1 MEAAALVGTG
11 SPGALSIA
19 GGNRLMSVH
28 LPIIRRV
35 QVTDYG
41 LYPGKK
47 GKGIDWDVQKGVSVV
62 AGVNGLGKTTLLNI
76 LFRTLSGP
84 RDWRIDEGPLGNLD
98 RSLRTLRDT
107 SYFRSR
113 VLDGANGAVARV
125 ELTLGGCRMIVAR
138 RLRDLKIIELK
149 VDGKPAAATE
159 DAYTAAVLSASG
171 LASAFDFHLIL
182 RLLVFYMEDRRPLL
196 WDRSAQ
202 DEILRALIYPK
213 EAAERV
219 AELANI
225 VQSLDSE
232 YRNQRVHLNRQALAL
247 QEAEAATAA
256 DAATVSNYN
265 STRTRARALRERL
278 ASIAENLA
286 GADAERVRVRSALER
301 AKLRHET
308 IRRAHHDLR
317 QRFFSS
323 LYPKIGEVGRYV
335 LVTLEGGAGCLVC
348 GNVDADASARLERCI
363 KDGNCPLCDAPA
375 DRQDVRP
382 AKSTAAEARRLA
394 ELEKQRADAD
404 DERLALE
411 TGLQAARDRYYEL
424 YEEQLLVDGERI
436 DVDRELELLGQSLPP
451 PDDEIEALR
460 RVVDDLRRK
469 QNALKRRREE
479 EEVKLRH
486 HLGIGR
492 KAVLG
497 VAETIKT
504 QFGRNAAAF
513 LAEDCEITIV
523 QEDRKFGDETG
534 TFKMPR
540 FTVKLTSGVFK
551 SQPQP
556 RRASTE
562 VSESQKE
569 FIDLAFRLAIMQ
581 ATMGRR
587 PSMMVIETPEA
598 SLDSIF
604 IARAGRLLARYAAGG
619 SAIGNRLIASSN
631 LNKEDMIPALF
642 GLASEEEYV
651 EWWADRRHKSQ
662 PPGSAAAVPLAER
675 PDRILNL
682 LDVAAQNRA
691 VEQNRSGYLL
701 RYRRALD
708 PVWSHPPSAAAGR
721 ARGRATR

>member
-1 MEAAALVGTG
+1 MT
-11 SPGALSIA
+11 
-19 GGNRLMSVH
+19 VH

-35 QVTDYG
+35 QVTGYE
-41 LYPGKK
+41 LYPGKAR
-47 GKGIDWDVQKGVSVV
+47 KGIDWDVQKGVSVV

-76 LFRTLSGP
+76 LFRMLAGP

-98 RSLRTLRDT
+98 RSLRSLRDT

-113 VLDGANGAVARV
+113 VLDGAAKAVARI
-125 ELTLGGCRMIVAR
+125 ELSLGGTRMVVAR
-138 RLRDLKIIELK
+138 RLRDLKIVELT
-149 VDGKPAAATE
+149 VDSRPAATTE
-159 DAYTAAVLSASG
+159 DVYTAAILAASG
-171 LASAFDFHLIL
+171 LASDFDFHLIL

-202 DEILRALIYPK
+202 DEVLRALVYPK
-213 EAAERV
+213 DAAAQV
-219 AELANI
+219 AELANT

-232 YRNQRVHLNRQALAL
+232 FRNQRVHLNRQIAAL
-247 QEAEAATAA
+247 QAAEAATAA
-256 DAATVSNYN
+256 DAAAVSQFN
-265 STRTRARALRERL
+265 STKTRARAARERV

-286 GADAERVRVRSALER
+286 LADAERLRVRTALER
-301 AKLRHET
+301 AKLRHEE

-323 LYPKIGEVGRYV
+323 LYPKIGEVGRYL

-348 GNVDADASARLERCI
+348 GNVDADASARLERCVA
-363 KDGNCPLCDAPA
+363 DGNCPLCDAPA

-394 ELEKQRADAD
+394 ELEDQRTEADN
-404 DERLALE
+404 ERSALDAA
-411 TGLQAARDRYYEL
+411 LQGARDRYYEL
-424 YEEQLLVDGERI
+424 YEEQLAADAERI
-436 DVDRELELLGQSLPP
+436 EIERELELLGQALPP
-451 PDDEIEALR
+451 PDEEIEALR

-469 QNALKRRREE
+469 QNALRRRREQ
-479 EEVKLRH
+479 EEVKLREQ
-486 HLGIGR
+486 LAVGR

-497 VAETIKT
+497 VAETIAA
-504 QFGRNAAAF
+504 QFRKNAAAF
-513 LAEDCEITIV
+513 LAEDCEITVV

-534 TFKMPR
+534 SFRMPR

-569 FIDLAFRLAIMQ
+569 FIDLAFRLAILQ
-581 ATMGRR
+581 ATMARR

-619 SAIGNRLIASSN
+619 GTVGNRLIASSN

-651 EWWADRRHKSQ
+651 AWWSDRRRKSQ
-662 PPGSAAAVPLAER
+662 PPGSSAAIPLAER

-682 LDVAAQNRA
+682 LDVAAENRA
-691 VEQNRSGYLL
+691 VEENKDGYLL

-708 PVWSHPPSAAAGR
+708 PVWSHPPSTIAGR
-721 ARGRATR
+721 TRRRATR

>member
-1 MEAAALVGTG
+1 MA
-11 SPGALSIA
+11 
-19 GGNRLMSVH
+19 VH
-28 LPIIRRV
+28 LPIVRRV
-35 QVTDYG
+35 QVTDYD
-41 LYPGKK
+41 LYPGKN

-76 LFRTLSGP
+76 LFRMLAGP
-84 RDWRIDEGPLGNLD
+84 RDWRIEEGPLGNLD
-98 RSLRTLRDT
+98 RSLRSLRDT

-113 VLDGANGAVARV
+113 VLDGAAKAVARV
-125 ELTLGGCRMIVAR
+125 ELSLGATKMVVAR
-138 RLRDLKIIELK
+138 RLRDLKMVELS
-149 VDGKPAAATE
+149 VDGKPATATE
-159 DAYTAAVLSASG
+159 DVYSAAVLAASG
-171 LASAFDFHLIL
+171 LASNFDFHLIL

-202 DEILRALIYPK
+202 DEVLRALVYPK
-213 EAAERV
+213 DAAEQV
-219 AELANI
+219 AELANT

-232 YRNQRVHLNRQALAL
+232 FRNQRVHLNKQIAALE
-247 QEAEAATAA
+247 EAEAASAA
-256 DAATVSNYN
+256 DAATVSQYN
-265 STRTRARALRERL
+265 STKTRARAARERL
-278 ASIAENLA
+278 ASIAESLA
-286 GADAERVRVRSALER
+286 LADAERVNVRSALER
-301 AKLRHET
+301 AKLRHEE

-348 GNVDADASARLERCI
+348 GNVDADASARLERCVV
-363 KDGNCPLCDAPA
+363 DGNCPLCDAPA

-382 AKSTAAEARRLA
+382 AKSTAAEARQLA
-394 ELEKQRADAD
+394 VLEYKRAEAD
-404 DERLALE
+404 DERRSLE
-411 TGLQAARDRYYEL
+411 TSLQAARDRYYEL
-424 YEEQLLVDGERI
+424 YEEQLAADAERI
-436 DVDRELELLGQSLPP
+436 DVERELELLGQSLPP
-451 PDDEIEALR
+451 PNEEIEALR
-460 RVVDDLRRK
+460 RVVDNLRRK
-469 QNALKRRREE
+469 QNALTRKREQ
-479 EEVKLRH
+479 EEVKLREQ
-486 HLGIGR
+486 LTIGR
-492 KAVLG
+492 GAVLE
-497 VAETIKT
+497 VAETIAT
-504 QFGRNAAAF
+504 QFRRNAAAF
-513 LAEDCEITIV
+513 LAEDCEISVV

-534 TFKMPR
+534 SFRMPR

-556 RRASTE
+556 RRSSTE

-581 ATMGRR
+581 ATMVRR

-619 SAIGNRLIASSN
+619 GAVGNRLIASSN

-651 EWWADRRHKSQ
+651 AWWADRRHKAQ
-662 PPGSAAAVPLAER
+662 PPGSSAAIPLADR

-682 LDVAAQNRA
+682 LDVAAENRA
-691 VEQNRSGYLL
+691 VEENRSAYLL

-708 PVWSHPPSAAAGR
+708 PVWSHPPSATAAR
-721 ARGRATR
+721 SRRRSTR